1 MAFETRERQAARKA
15 RERERYVE
23 LEVSTLEEMAK
34 VDRYSR
40 RDGEPVSS
48 FGRALEDAFVRL
60 GLPLE
65 EVLGG
70 ARIAAVAGGV
80 RTGDVG
86 VGLRRL

>member
-1 MAFETRERQAARKA
+1 MAFETRERRAARKA
-15 RERERYVE
+15 REQQLYVE

-60 GLPLE
+60 GVPPE
-65 EVLGG
+65 EVLGRPVG
-70 ARIAAVAGGV
+70 PGSRGV
-80 RTGDVG
+80 SEVDG
-86 VGLRRL
+86 VGGDLNGA